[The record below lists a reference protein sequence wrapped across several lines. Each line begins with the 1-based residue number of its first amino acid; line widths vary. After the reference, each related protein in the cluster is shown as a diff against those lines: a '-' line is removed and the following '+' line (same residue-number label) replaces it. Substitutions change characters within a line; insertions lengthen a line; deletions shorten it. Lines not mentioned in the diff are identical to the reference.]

1 MTKDV
6 IDDQVN
12 LDELAESNKQ
22 RYAADNA
29 TDDGMRDLP
38 GDAAVA
44 LYGLQQAPPM
54 HWVRHV
60 KQWFGAGAG
69 VARSK

>member
-29 TDDGMRDLP
+29 TDE
-38 GDAAVA
+38 
-44 LYGLQQAPPM
+44 
-54 HWVRHV
+54 
-60 KQWFGAGAG
+60 
-69 VARSK
+69 